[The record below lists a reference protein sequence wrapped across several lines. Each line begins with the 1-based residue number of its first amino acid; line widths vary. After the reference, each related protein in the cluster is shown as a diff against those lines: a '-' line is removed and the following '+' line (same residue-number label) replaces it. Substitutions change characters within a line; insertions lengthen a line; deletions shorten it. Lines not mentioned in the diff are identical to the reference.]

1 MTPEGGDI
9 GPAVGPHDR
18 EVAVQ
23 REVTRI
29 ALAGVES
36 AGFALSGSGAI
47 REHGVIDRPTEDVD
61 LFTTDQDPEQFDR
74 AVDRVT
80 TDLRGSGYQV
90 EPTRRAA
97 LFARL
102 RVGAADGV
110 QLDIDLGVDW
120 RESDPVRLEVGP
132 VLSLAD
138 AAGGKVAALYSRAEA
153 RDYLDVDA
161 IRADG
166 RFSDEQLVA
175 AAAERDPGFELA
187 MFAAQLAAA
196 SRLRPAQVARYGID
210 AAELTAI
217 QDRCVQWAAQLRGQA

>member
-1 MTPEGGDI
+1 MTEAGGD
-9 GPAVGPHDR
+9 PAAEPQGRDV
-18 EVAVQ
+18 VVQ
-23 REVTRI
+23 REVARI

-61 LFTTDQDPEQFDR
+61 LFTTDQDTERFGD
-74 AVDRVT
+74 AVDRVIA
-80 TDLRGSGYQV
+80 DLQATGHQV

-102 RVGAADGV
+102 RVRAANGV
-110 QLDIDLGVDW
+110 ELDVDLGVDW
-120 RESDPVRLEVGP
+120 RENDPVRLELGP

-138 AAGGKVAALYSRAEA
+138 ATGSKVTALYSRAEA

-166 RFSDEQLVA
+166 RFTDEQLLA
-175 AAAERDPGFELA
+175 AAAARDPGFDLT
-187 MFAAQLAAA
+187 MFTAQLEAA

-210 AAELTAI
+210 AAGLDEI
-217 QDRCVQWAAQLRGQA
+217 QGRFARWAAQLRSRE